1 MEKEKPPAENILQDI
16 QSAKEKSKK
25 FSETKEEL
33 VEVRKDLKEK
43 LLSLK
48 SDISE
53 KKHDDIVRAI
63 DRSDYGK
70 ARELLIN
77 AAKEVQFQFTNEDK
91 KKFAKAFKKTLNEL
105 QENIELIRN
114 ELMLISECDIN
125 RKQLIDYLYGA
136 HSNLNKGDIQAVFEA
151 IDDFEKTGVNLKIL
165 ARVLNV
171 FNRDLNI
178 TTAENILKY
187 IKEHSGGES

>member
-53 KKHDDIVRAI
+53 RKHDDIVRAI